1 MSQSVTQTVD
11 YPLDPLSSEE
21 FTRVAAILSREH
33 QVGDGWRIAS
43 VEMIEPGKAEL
54 AAFDD
59 GGPMPPRR
67 AAVTCLQCANNA
79 TYKGVVSL
87 TDDSVES
94 FEHIPGVQANFTVDE
109 FLECDEMLRAHP
121 DLQAALAKRGIT
133 DIDLVFMDTWT
144 YGEAVAPPEYR
155 DRRLGWSD
163 TWVKAAPGANPY
175 AHPVSGLH
183 CVVDINSMELLRTED
198 NGGVEPPNVMGE
210 YVPKHIPDHIRSAS
224 RREPL

>member
-87 TDDSVES
+87 TDVRVES
-94 FEHIPGVQANFTVDE
+94 FEHIPGVHANISSHSRNSSTVKLAGFTTSTSGTHRPHHLDADHGGAWSPPSACSSFVR
-109 FLECDEMLRAHP
+109 LR
-121 DLQAALAKRGIT
+121 
-133 DIDLVFMDTWT
+133 
-144 YGEAVAPPEYR
+144 PPEEVR
-155 DRRLGWSD
+155 
-163 TWVKAAPGANPY
+163 
-175 AHPVSGLH
+175 
-183 CVVDINSMELLRTED
+183 
-198 NGGVEPPNVMGE
+198 
-210 YVPKHIPDHIRSAS
+210 
-224 RREPL
+224 